1 MTFEYDNKG
10 KFFTEVIS
18 KNPVDV
24 LVQTT
29 THLIQGTIHVRR
41 DERLKDE
48 LDEISAFLALT
59 DVKILN
65 AEGKTLHQNDFVA
78 IQRNQIVWVI
88 PEENKKDEESLS
100 RVG

>member
-18 KNPVDV
+18 KNPLDV

-29 THLIQGTIHVRR
+29 THLIQGTIHVHR

-88 PEENKKDEESLS
+88 PEENKKDEESLL
-100 RVG
+100 

>member
-18 KNPVDV
+18 KTPVDV

-29 THLIQGTIHVRR
+29 THLIQGTIHVHR

-48 LDEISAFLALT
+48 LDNESAFLALT
-59 DVKILN
+59 EASILN
-65 AEGKTLHQNDFVA
+65 AEGKTLCQNDFVA

-88 PEENKKDEESLS
+88 PEENEEDEESFL
-100 RVG
+100 

>member
-65 AEGKTLHQNDFVA
+65 AEGETLHQNDFVA

-88 PEENKKDEESLS
+88 PEENKKDEERLS
-100 RVG
+100 

>member
-18 KNPVDV
+18 KDPVDV

-29 THLIQGTIHVRR
+29 THLIQGTVHVHR

-48 LDEISAFLALT
+48 LDNESAFLALT
-59 DVKILN
+59 DVSILN
-65 AEGKTLHQNDFVA
+65 AEGKTLYQNEFVA
-78 IQRNQIVWVI
+78 IQRHQIVWVI
-88 PEENKKDEESLS
+88 PEEIEEDEESLS
-100 RVG
+100 